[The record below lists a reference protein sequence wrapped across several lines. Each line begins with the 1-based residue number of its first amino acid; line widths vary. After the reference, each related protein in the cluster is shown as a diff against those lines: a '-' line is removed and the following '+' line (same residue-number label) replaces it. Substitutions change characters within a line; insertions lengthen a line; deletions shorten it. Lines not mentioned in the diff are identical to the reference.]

1 MEANSLERLPRDIAT
16 HILPQALQAPD
27 HLQLPV
33 WEMLQEAE
41 ADETHD
47 VPPVVVTPVRDL
59 FLQDGANRNHG
70 GECIAENEELQKEVA
85 AEYPESS
92 SRDHGDVADE
102 FEDRRAQ
109 LEDPLVRK
117 GDRTH
122 AAVLSREQHVA
133 VGPQDVKQTFLP
145 AGSLTGQG
153 TQVGGNF
160 GPTGRIGNK
169 ADLIVRL
176 LLAQVTVKANH
187 QVEVFTD
194 RAGAESAHTLYQIA
208 AKDAECSGND

>member
-85 AEYPESS
+85 AEDTENG
-92 SRDHGDVADE
+92 SRDHSDVANQ
-102 FEDRRAQ
+102 FKYGSTQ
-109 LEDPLVRK
+109 L
-117 GDRTH
+117 
-122 AAVLSREQHVA
+122 
-133 VGPQDVKQTFLP
+133 
-145 AGSLTGQG
+145 
-153 TQVGGNF
+153 
-160 GPTGRIGNK
+160 
-169 ADLIVRL
+169 
-176 LLAQVTVKANH
+176 
-187 QVEVFTD
+187 
-194 RAGAESAHTLYQIA
+194 
-208 AKDAECSGND
+208 